1 VEVPTLFRECHREP
15 LRGKV
20 QKAFADR
27 PDQFRPL
34 LPQRI
39 AHEAPFASEV
49 AHTKRFLERWCAD
62 RTFRG
67 ALRED
72 PYAAA
77 TRFGLAAD
85 PEEIRY
91 LWDQSHAVRM
101 IRERERAPLA
111 VQRYRVWIAEKILH
125 REELRLEG
133 CVPADVRHRTWR
145 ERQVNRSRTQLGPSA
160 LVSIVHAPFT
170 VELSDGCSVGCWF
183 CGVSAG
189 KKRSDFLYTEEN
201 RELWRDVLGV
211 LRKTLGT
218 AAAAGFCY
226 WATDPLDNP
235 DYEKFL
241 ADFAEICGRCP
252 QTTTAQPHKDVERTR
267 ALLRKSAELG
277 CEINRFSI
285 LNLRIFDQ
293 VMRAFTA
300 EELLHTELVLQNREA
315 TQMQSNSGRARG
327 SRQLRSRAEA
337 GERPPESWEEAPGTI
352 SCVSG
357 FHMNMV
363 HRTVRLITPCPSS
376 DRWPSGHW
384 VYEETRFDDAAHL
397 HEILHGMMERH
408 MRTALRSGD
417 PLRLRRDLRVEVF
430 DDGFAALGYGGSI
443 AYRDNP
449 LAREIGEALRVGDST
464 AGELALRLE
473 DRGGASAPE
482 VFDLLNQIFHQ
493 GLLEEEPAVLALA
506 SSSAA
511 PADDADEAS
520 PILSQL
526 APLIRPDATG
536 AVAPGL
542 EPSVPCRPDATSAV
556 APGPSMP

>member
-1 VEVPTLFRECHREP
+1 VFRECHREP
-15 LRGKV
+15 LREKV
-20 QKAFADR
+20 QKAFTER

-34 LPQRI
+34 LPQRV
-39 AHEAPFASEV
+39 AHRAPFASEV
-49 AHTKRFLERWCAD
+49 SHTKRFLERWCAD
-62 RTFRG
+62 RSFRG
-67 ALRED
+67 ALREEE
-72 PYAAA
+72 PHAAA
-77 TRFGLAAD
+77 ARFGLDAD

-133 CVPADVRHRTWR
+133 CVPADVRHRLWR
-145 ERQVNRSRTQLGPSA
+145 ERQINRSRTQLGPSA

-170 VELSDGCSVGCWF
+170 IELSDGCSVGCWF

-189 KKRSDFLYTEEN
+189 RKRSDFLYTDEN
-201 RELWRDVLGV
+201 RALWRDVLGV
-211 LRKTLGT
+211 LRKTLGS

-241 ADFAEICGRCP
+241 VDFAEICGRCP

-267 ALLRKSAELG
+267 ALLRKTAELG

-300 EELLHTELVLQNREA
+300 EELLHTELVLQNPEA

-327 SRQLRSRAEA
+327 ARQLRRRAEG
-337 GERPPESWEEAPGTI
+337 GERPPQNWEEAPGTI

-397 HEILHGMMERH
+397 DEILQRMMEHH
-408 MRTALRSGD
+408 MRTALRAGD
-417 PLRLRRDLRVEVF
+417 PLRLRRDLRCELF
-430 DDGFAALGYGGSI
+430 DDGFAALGYGGTV
-443 AYRDNP
+443 AYRENP
-449 LAREIGEALRVGDST
+449 IARAVGEALLAGDST
-464 AGELALRLE
+464 VGEIALGIE
-473 DRGGASAPE
+473 DRGGADAAG
-482 VFDLLNQIFHQ
+482 VFDLLNQVFHQ
-493 GLLEEEPAVLALA
+493 GLLEEEPAALALA
-506 SSSAA
+506 AA
-511 PADDADEAS
+511 LPEAAREAS
-520 PILSQL
+520 DAPSMVLSPL
-526 APLIRPDATG
+526 APTT
-536 AVAPGL
+536 
-542 EPSVPCRPDATSAV
+542 RPDATSAV
-556 APGPSMP
+556 APGLEPSMP